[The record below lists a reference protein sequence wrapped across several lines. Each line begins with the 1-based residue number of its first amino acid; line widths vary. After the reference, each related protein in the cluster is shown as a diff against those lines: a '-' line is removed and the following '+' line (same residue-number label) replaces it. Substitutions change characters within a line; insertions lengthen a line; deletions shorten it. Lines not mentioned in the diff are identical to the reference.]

1 MAEKLKK
8 YRHGLLL
15 LYFPFY
21 LAAFAYLEKK
31 VPDKVHIINCAIDQY
46 IPFEEVFI
54 IPYLLWFAYV
64 AVAGIYFFFKE
75 KESFFF
81 FFYFGMI
88 GMTIFIIVS
97 YLYPNGLELR
107 PETFTRDNIFV
118 QLTKMIY
125 SMDTPTNVLPSIHVF
140 NSMAVYF
147 AVKNSPKLKNNKA
160 ARTGAF
166 VMTSLIILSTMFL
179 KQHSVVDV
187 LTALILSC
195 LSYDFIYNERTEK
208 IRDGLEELKFRRKRK
223 EFSKY

>member
-1 MAEKLKK
+1 MCFQA
-8 YRHGLLL
+8 
-15 LYFPFY
+15 FMY
-21 LAAFAYLEKK
+21 L
-31 VPDKVHIINCAIDQY
+31 I
-46 IPFEEVFI
+46 
-54 IPYLLWFAYV
+54 
-64 AVAGIYFFFKE
+64 
-75 KESFFF
+75 
-81 FFYFGMI
+81 
-88 GMTIFIIVS
+88 
-97 YLYPNGLELR
+97 R
-107 PETFTRDNIFV
+107 
-118 QLTKMIY
+118 
-125 SMDTPTNVLPSIHVF
+125 
-140 NSMAVYF
+140 F

>member
-46 IPFEEVFI
+46 IPFVEVFI

-75 KESFFF
+75 KESFCKWM
-81 FFYFGMI
+81 YFGMI

-125 SMDTPTNVLPSIHVF
+125 SMDTPTNV
-140 NSMAVYF
+140 
-147 AVKNSPKLKNNKA
+147 LKNNKA

>member
-1 MAEKLKK
+1 MLNKIAVCILLLCLALVYIVFIRLTQLCVFYSNERVCDCDAHLAESIFQT
-8 YRHGLLL
+8 HGLLL

-46 IPFEEVFI
+46 IPFVEVFI

-75 KESFFF
+75 KESFCKWM
-81 FFYFGMI
+81 YFGMI

-147 AVKNSPKLKNNKA
+147 AVKNSPKLKEQEP
-160 ARTGAF
+160 
-166 VMTSLIILSTMFL
+166 LL
-179 KQHSVVDV
+179 
-187 LTALILSC
+187 
-195 LSYDFIYNERTEK
+195 
-208 IRDGLEELKFRRKRK
+208 
-223 EFSKY
+223 

>member
-1 MAEKLKK
+1 MAEKLKN

-21 LAAFAYLEKK
+21 LAAFAYLEKR
-31 VPDKVHIINCAIDQY
+31 VPDNLHIINCAIDQY
-46 IPFEEVFI
+46 IPFVEIFV
-54 IPYLLWFAYV
+54 IPYLLWFAYI

-75 KESFFF
+75 KESFCKLM
-81 FFYFGMI
+81 YVGMI

-107 PETFTRDNIFV
+107 PETFARDNIFV
-118 QLTKMIY
+118 ELTKMIY

-147 AVKNSPKLKNNKA
+147 AVKNSPRLKENKA
-160 ARTGAF
+160 ARVGSF
-166 VMTSLIILSTMFL
+166 LMTFSIILSTMFL

-195 LSYDFIYNERTEK
+195 LSYEFIYNERIEK
-208 IRDGLEELKFRRKRK
+208 LREGLEELKFRRKRK
-223 EFSKY
+223 EFSKF

>member
-46 IPFEEVFI
+46 IPFVEVFI

-75 KESFFF
+75 KESFCKWM
-81 FFYFGMI
+81 YFGMI

-160 ARTGAF
+160 
-166 VMTSLIILSTMFL
+166 MFL